1 MKTVPQKRTGGKI
14 RRSDFR
20 IPKRTASEFASLSNI
35 TQKEGCVALQAIKVD
50 TRSFSAVWRSG
61 CMKSAKEQQ
70 PAAEADEG
78 IAYAEKGMLKDR
90 FPHDQICGMARGREF
105 LPLHGE
111 RFDEEFCS
119 IAGDNGGAFASLP
132 QLLPSTLIDCAH
144 ASCEHSRNKRRNVI
158 IRCFFLKD
166 SRFGRRLPGRCP
178 ERLRLNQLS
187 PWERPLRAGSGDKQ
201 KQPRIKETLVRG
213 RFFALEKEPGLR
225 VPERR
230 GG

>member
-1 MKTVPQKRTGGKI
+1 M
-14 RRSDFR
+14 
-20 IPKRTASEFASLSNI
+20 
-35 TQKEGCVALQAIKVD
+35 ALQAIKVD

-132 QLLPSTLIDCAH
+132 QLLPSTPIDCAH
-144 ASCEHSRNKRRNVI
+144 ASCEHSRNKRRNAI
-158 IRCFFLKD
+158 IRCFFLKPRTSEGAFPD
-166 SRFGRRLPGRCP
+166 DARASKAEVASSLEKTLASRFG
-178 ERLRLNQLS
+178 
-187 PWERPLRAGSGDKQ
+187 DK
-201 KQPRIKETLVRG
+201 RE
-213 RFFALEKEPGLR
+213 
-225 VPERR
+225 
-230 GG
+230 